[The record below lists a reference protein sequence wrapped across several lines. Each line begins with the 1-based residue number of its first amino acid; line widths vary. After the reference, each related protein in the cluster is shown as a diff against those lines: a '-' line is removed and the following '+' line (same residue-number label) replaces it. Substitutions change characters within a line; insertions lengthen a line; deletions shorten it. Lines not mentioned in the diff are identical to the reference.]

1 MRKCLLIQIIERKAE
16 LAKLEALDCGKP
28 YDEAAWDMVC
38 DTPYRSKHFFQLDV
52 LICLMSL
59 LSG

>member
-16 LAKLEALDCGKP
+16 LAKLEVLDCGKP
-28 YDEAAWDMVC
+28 YDEAAWDMVY

-52 LICLMSL
+52 LIRSMFL